1 MITKLPAAYCPTM
14 IVTIDD
20 DPIFLDSLQLRLG
33 EAWRLMPFTSP
44 QQAVK
49 FLTQEYKPSK
59 FLENCIEYNED
70 DAADQRGMNIDIKEI
85 HRLVYD
91 SNRFSQIGVIILDF
105 SMPGMNGEEVARLLK
120 HLPFQIILLTG
131 EASHE
136 LATKLFN
143 QGLIKSFARKDQ
155 ENIDVTLKHMIA
167 ELQQNYFQQQSALI
181 VDSLIKKSKQ
191 FEYMSLS
198 CLDDTTFMGYFFTL
212 VFEKKIVE
220 YYLLDTSGS
229 FLMLDANAKP
239 SWLLTK
245 DLGDMAAL
253 KDMLR
258 FDRNIASDNIAAQ
271 IERNEVLLH
280 IFDNPSNP
288 EAHSNWQHN
297 LYPATK
303 ISGNTDYFCCYV
315 TEPKMPTGLDMKAI
329 ESYRQYLLKH

>member
-1 MITKLPAAYCPTM
+1 MITKLPAAYYPTT
-14 IVTIDD
+14 IVAIDD

-33 EAWRLMPFTSP
+33 EFWRLLPFASP

-49 FLTQEYKPSK
+49 FLTQEYQPNN
-59 FLENCIEYNED
+59 FLEKCIQYNED
-70 DAADQRGMNIDIKEI
+70 DAADQRAVHIDIKKIHEI
-85 HRLVYD
+85 VYNP
-91 SNRFSQIGVIILDF
+91 NRFSQIGVVILDF
-105 SMPGMNGEEVARLLK
+105 SMPGMNGDEVARLLK

-167 ELQQNYFQQQSALI
+167 ELQQNFFQNQSAFI

-191 FEYMSLS
+191 FDYMSLS
-198 CLDDTTFMGYFFTL
+198 CLDDTTFMSYFFTL
-212 VFEKKIVE
+212 VFEKNIVE
-220 YYLLDTSGS
+220 YYLLDSSGS
-229 FLMLDANAKP
+229 FLMLDAYGKP

-258 FDRNIASDNIAAQ
+258 FDRNIVSDQVASQ
-271 IERNEVLLH
+271 IEKCEVLLH
-280 IFDNPSNP
+280 IFDSSSNN
-288 EAHSNWQHN
+288 EAHTNWQHN
-297 LYPATK
+297 LYPASK
-303 ISGNTDYFCCYV
+303 ISAHTDYFCCYI
-315 TEPKMPTGLDMKAI
+315 TEPKMATGLNTKAI
-329 ESYRQYLLKH
+329 ESYRQYLLKY